1 MLNIFEQ
8 PWTLLSVA
16 ALALLTLLAFHG
28 YLFYKRIYWPWLIPF
43 LIAAL
48 AFGLDRLVETDRE
61 KIQTAVA
68 KIAKAAEQENPDAVE
83 PLIAENYSDSF
94 HKSKKHLINR
104 CKIVLNEPLI
114 EKNIPRIVS
123 INIDSPLASVVF
135 TVRVLADPRG
145 YVYELKKE
153 LFVKVEANLEKHQGK
168 WLFTKIEITQIDLQ
182 PADWRQIQ

>member
-8 PWTLLSVA
+8 PWTLLA
-16 ALALLTLLAFHG
+16 AAVIVLLILLGLHG
-28 YLFYKRIYWPWLIPF
+28 YLFYKRIFWPWLIPI

-68 KIAKAAEQENPDAVE
+68 KIAKAAEQENPDAIE
-83 PLIAENYSDSF
+83 PLISENYSDSF
-94 HKSKKHLINR
+94 HKSKKYLINR
-104 CKIVLNEPLI
+104 CKIVFNEPLI

-123 INIDSPLASVVF
+123 IDINSPHATAVF

-145 YVYELKKE
+145 YVYEFKKE
-153 LFVKVEANLEKHQGK
+153 LFVKVEANLEKQQGN
-168 WLFTKIEITQIDLQ
+168 WLFTKIEILQIDLQ